1 MSCWRSLPTSPA
13 NGCSGCS
20 SNSSNGRM
28 ADDAQEHFGEPRCG
42 GRAKFVLNCL
52 QGHKNPARERTIEGP
67 GGGPSETERR
77 NGKQSRNS
85 DSCPR
90 CVDAGK
96 RVAQGGDQGH
106 ETENVQKE
114 S

>member
-42 GRAKFVLNCL
+42 GSAKFVLNRL
-52 QGHKNPARERTIEGP
+52 QGYKNPARERAIEGP
-67 GGGPSETERR
+67 SSGPSETERR
-77 NGKQSRNS
+77 NGKQSGNS
-85 DSCPR
+85 DGCPR
-90 CVDAGK
+90 CVDEGERGAPGTDK
-96 RVAQGGDQGH
+96 GH
-106 ETENVQKE
+106 ENERLQ
-114 S
+114 